1 MSFDNILTLLIVVGF
16 GYMMFRGGGCCG
28 GHGRDKGKQGDDHGT
43 GGTSD
48 IERNAD
54 R

>member
-1 MSFDNILTLLIVVGF
+1 MSFDNILTLLVVVGF

-43 GGTSD
+43 GGNSD
-48 IERNAD
+48 IEHNAD